1 VNETAAAALDGQP
14 TKGPFS
20 LLLRIGV
27 FVGVH
32 IAVLVS
38 VLALL

>member
-1 VNETAAAALDGQP
+1 MNETAAARLDGQP
-14 TKGPFS
+14 TIGPFS

-27 FVGVH
+27 FVGLH

-38 VLALL
+38 VLAIL